1 MQQDIKPDPD
11 PEPPV
16 IENNPLGIGIDNS
29 VIEHYR
35 DLGEESIIIPNAD
48 DIYQEN
54 IIEVPNPDL
63 GYYTGVELDFSNLN
77 LNPQPVFSKINVVGV
92 QSRDG
97 DSQLITVPFT
107 NFTYTFNTPVTLIVE
122 DRNALIAVSEEQD
135 YYIVVIIRNISG
147 AYINYTVGTNYYY
160 YETTNTNL
168 QGVLKD
174 NNDVDVIKLFD
185 DNTSDNVHSK
195 IYLYKT
201 IFNLVL
207 TNPNNNE

>member
-35 DLGEESIIIPNAD
+35 SLGEESIIIPNAD

-77 LNPQPVFSKINVVGV
+77 LNPQPVFSKVNIVGV
-92 QSRDG
+92 QSRDAN
-97 DSQLITVPFT
+97 SQLITVPFT
-107 NFTYTFNTPVTLIVE
+107 NFIKTEQSTTLTVE
-122 DRNALIAVSEEQD
+122 TNQCLISVYEGQD
-135 YYIVVIIRNISG
+135 YYVIYFLKN
-147 AYINYTVGTNYYY
+147 TGTNKSYNLGSNIIYYKDS
-160 YETTNTNL
+160 TTNL

-185 DNTSDNVHSK
+185 DLANDNNDSK
-195 IYLYKT
+195 TYLYKT

-207 TNPNNNE
+207 TNDNNE